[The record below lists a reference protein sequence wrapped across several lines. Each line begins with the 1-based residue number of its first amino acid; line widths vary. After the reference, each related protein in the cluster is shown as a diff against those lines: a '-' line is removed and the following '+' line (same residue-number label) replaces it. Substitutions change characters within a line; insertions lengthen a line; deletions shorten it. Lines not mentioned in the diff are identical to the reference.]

1 MARHQLLI
9 VDDEPD
15 LRWMLRGLFEDA
27 GYEVREAENGKQ
39 ALELLQQS
47 ADSGQLPDVVL
58 SDMRMPEVSGLEL
71 LRSVRRQFSDLPVVL
86 LSAVEDLATAVDA
99 IKEGAFDYQAKP
111 FDQERLKLSVNR
123 AAEQHALRREVQQ
136 LRDAQA
142 HTPLDFGP
150 SRVAQDLRRTL
161 EIVAQQDTVSVLIT
175 GESGTGKE
183 IAARAIHHLS
193 PLQSGPFVAIDCGAL
208 PEHLLESQLFGH
220 ERGAFTGADRSRQGL
235 FTMADGGTL
244 FLDELGNLPLPLQAK
259 LLRALQERVIVPVGG
274 NKPVPFR
281 ARLLTA
287 TNADL
292 QVDIEAGRFRVDLY
306 HRIAEFT
313 VTLPPLRERPDD
325 ITHFARAFLA
335 EANIEMG
342 RRVDGFTTAGEQA
355 LRRYSWPGNLRE
367 LRNAL
372 RRMVM
377 MATNSELDE
386 ADVGIAT
393 AATPTATVAAPSTST
408 DPDQPL
414 AKRLQNATDALEA
427 EILTQT
433 LAACNGNKAAAARTL
448 RIDYTTLHR
457 KLKRHRISGS

>member
-1 MARHQLLI
+1 MSRQLLI

-15 LRWMLRGLFEDA
+15 LRWMLRGLFEDE
-27 GYEVREAENGKQ
+27 GFTVREAEHGKQ
-39 ALELLQQS
+39 ALELLEH
-47 ADSGQLPDVVL
+47 AAREGGLPDVVL

-71 LRSVRRQFSDLPVVL
+71 LRSVRRQFEDLPVVL

-142 HTPLDFGP
+142 TTPLDFGP
-150 SRVAQDLRRTL
+150 SRRAQELRRTL
-161 EIVAQQDTVSVLIT
+161 EIVAQQETVSVLIS

-193 PLQSGPFVAIDCGAL
+193 PRKSGPFVAIDCGAL
-208 PEHLLESQLFGH
+208 PEQLLESQLFGH

-235 FTMADGGTL
+235 FAMADGGTL

-292 QVDIEAGRFRVDLY
+292 NEDIEAGRFRVDLY

-313 VTLPPLRERPDD
+313 VDLPPLRERPDD
-325 ITHFARAFLA
+325 IVHFARTFLA
-335 EANIEMG
+335 EANVEMG
-342 RRVDGFTTAGEQA
+342 RRVEGFTEAGEQA

-367 LRNAL
+367 LRNAV

-377 MATNSELDE
+377 LATNAELDE
-386 ADVGIAT
+386 TDVGT
-393 AATPTATVAAPSTST
+393 QGPSTQPTPVVPLSSAG
-408 DPDQPL
+408 DSEQPL
-414 AKRLQNATDALEA
+414 QKRLQHATDALEA
-427 EILTQT
+427 EILVQT
-433 LAACNGNKAAAARTL
+433 LAACDGNKAAAARTL

-457 KLKRHRISGS
+457 KLKRHGISGS

>member
-1 MARHQLLI
+1 
-9 VDDEPD
+9 
-15 LRWMLRGLFEDA
+15 
-27 GYEVREAENGKQ
+27 
-39 ALELLQQS
+39 
-47 ADSGQLPDVVL
+47 
-58 SDMRMPEVSGLEL
+58 
-71 LRSVRRQFSDLPVVL
+71 
-86 LSAVEDLATAVDA
+86 
-99 IKEGAFDYQAKP
+99 
-111 FDQERLKLSVNR
+111 
-123 AAEQHALRREVQQ
+123 
-136 LRDAQA
+136 
-142 HTPLDFGP
+142 
-150 SRVAQDLRRTL
+150 
-161 EIVAQQDTVSVLIT
+161 
-175 GESGTGKE
+175 
-183 IAARAIHHLS
+183 
-193 PLQSGPFVAIDCGAL
+193 
-208 PEHLLESQLFGH
+208 
-220 ERGAFTGADRSRQGL
+220 
-235 FTMADGGTL
+235 MADGGTL

-342 RRVDGFTTAGEQA
+342 RRVNGFTTAGEQA

-393 AATPTATVAAPSTST
+393 AATPTATVVAPSTST
-408 DPDQPL
+408 DPEQPL

>member
-1 MARHQLLI
+1 MPRHQLLI

-15 LRWMLRGLFEDA
+15 LRWMLRGLFEDE
-27 GYEVREAENGKQ
+27 GFEVREAENGKQ

-47 ADSGQLPDVVL
+47 ADLGQLPDVVL
-58 SDMRMPEVSGLEL
+58 SDMRMPEISGLEL

-142 HTPLDFGP
+142 TTPLDFGP
-150 SRVAQDLRRTL
+150 SRVAHDLRRTL

-193 PLQSGPFVAIDCGAL
+193 PLRSGPFVAIDCGAL

-274 NKPVPFR
+274 NKPVPFH

-313 VTLPPLRERPDD
+313 VALPPLRERPDD
-325 ITHFARAFLA
+325 ITHFARSFLA

-342 RRVDGFTTAGEQA
+342 RRVDGFTVAGEQA

-386 ADVGIAT
+386 TDVGIAT
-393 AATPTATVAAPSTST
+393 AATPAAPVVAPSTAT
-408 DPDQPL
+408 HPEQPL
-414 AKRLQNATDALEA
+414 AQRMQNATDALEA

-433 LAACNGNKAAAARTL
+433 LASCNGNKAAAARTL

-457 KLKRHRISGS
+457 KLKRHRISSS